1 MVEADCPMEARWQ
14 QTASGHH
21 PLLLLLAIA
30 ITSCHCPLFLSI
42 AITSCHAFFWHYHC
56 FFSCPMDA
64 KWQQTESG
72 QISCYSSSIW
82 LQMAIAIISCHGNY
96 CLPCPS
102 LQIVSSSLNLV
113 DVICPLQLR
122 AQESTTQGTVLS

>member
-1 MVEADCPMEARWQ
+1 MVEVDCPMEARWQ

-21 PLLLLLAIA
+21 PLLLLLDIAIA
-30 ITSCHCPLFLSI
+30 SCHCPLFLSI
-42 AITSCHAFFWHYHC
+42 AITSCHAYFWHYHC
-56 FFSCPMDA
+56 FFSCPWMLSGSKLKVA
-64 KWQQTESG
+64 KYPAAFCQL
-72 QISCYSSSIW
+72 